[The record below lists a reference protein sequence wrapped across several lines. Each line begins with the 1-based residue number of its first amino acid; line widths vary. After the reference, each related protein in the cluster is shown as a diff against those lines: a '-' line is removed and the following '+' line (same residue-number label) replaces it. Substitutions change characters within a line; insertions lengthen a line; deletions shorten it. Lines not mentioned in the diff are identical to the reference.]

1 MGFLADHG
9 TFRLLTHEIIDSCK
23 PFSCG
28 NSDLDEFFLKDSS
41 NYAEKLLGKTY
52 CYLLDEEPSVII
64 CAFTLSND
72 SVRVDQLP
80 NSRKKKINDAI
91 PREKQMRRYP
101 AVLLGRL
108 GVNTIYASKGV
119 GTELMDF
126 IKRWFV
132 QPDNKT
138 GCRYLAVDSYN
149 LGKALAFYE
158 KNGFHYLFSTE
169 EQEAENA
176 GLQLPLKTRYM
187 YFDLLD
193 ILRK

>member
-1 MGFLADHG
+1 
-9 TFRLLTHEIIDSCK
+9 
-23 PFSCG
+23 
-28 NSDLDEFFLKDSS
+28 
-41 NYAEKLLGKTY
+41 
-52 CYLLDEEPSVII
+52 
-64 CAFTLSND
+64 
-72 SVRVDQLP
+72 
-80 NSRKKKINDAI
+80 
-91 PREKQMRRYP
+91 
-101 AVLLGRL
+101 
-108 GVNTIYASKGV
+108 
-119 GTELMDF
+119 MDF

-149 LGKALAFYE
+149 VGNALAFYE
-158 KNGFHYLFSTE
+158 KNGFRYLFSTE